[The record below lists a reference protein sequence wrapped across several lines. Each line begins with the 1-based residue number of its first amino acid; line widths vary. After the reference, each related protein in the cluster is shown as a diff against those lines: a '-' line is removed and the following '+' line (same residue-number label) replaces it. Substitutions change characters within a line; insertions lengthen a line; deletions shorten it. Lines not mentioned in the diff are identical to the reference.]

1 MPKIVQFTHP
11 GGEHG
16 HDKGNPNHKSWNKRA
31 HKRKFMLSKGSY
43 VDNNELKE
51 AELVFWGEWE
61 PPSRV
66 IKQQRFI
73 LNGCMH
79 HIYPTKLFKIF

>member
-1 MPKIVQFTHP
+1 
-11 GGEHG
+11 
-16 HDKGNPNHKSWNKRA
+16 
-31 HKRKFMLSKGSY
+31 MLRKGSY

-51 AELVFWGEWE
+51 TELVFWGEWE

-79 HIYPTKLFKIF
+79 HIYPNEVV